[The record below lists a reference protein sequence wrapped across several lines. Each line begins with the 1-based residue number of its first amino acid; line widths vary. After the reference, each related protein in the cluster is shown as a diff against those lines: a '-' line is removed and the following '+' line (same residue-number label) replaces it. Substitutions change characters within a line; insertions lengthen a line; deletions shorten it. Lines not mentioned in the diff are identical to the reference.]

1 MVAELTLGDSVL
13 IQLVFKEGKGR
24 DLRFFRDR
32 SSGSDESSPNWTH
45 VGIEYEGLVWH
56 AFQGRLIQEERT
68 ERGYPGSG
76 VIREPLASFLDP
88 AKTNASCFYGI
99 EGLSGGQEN
108 EIIGW
113 CGCKLEGQTP
123 FDYTYDFSE
132 KSALY
137 CTEFVWEA
145 FRFAGITLCEP
156 PFSVLHLP
164 FVGDKEILLPVEL
177 TKSEKLV
184 CLKNLARNKN

>member
-1 MVAELTLGDSVL
+1 M

-24 DLRFFRDR
+24 DVRFYRDR
-32 SSGSDESSPNWTH
+32 SNSSDESSPSWTH

-56 AFQGRLIQEERT
+56 AFQGIYTRENRT

-88 AKTNASCFYGI
+88 AKTNTSCFYRI
-99 EGLSGGQEN
+99 RELSEFQEK
-108 EIIGW
+108 EILGW
-113 CGCKLEGQTP
+113 CDRELKKKTP

-145 FRFAGITLCEP
+145 FRFAGITLREP

-184 CLKNLARNKN
+184 CLKKSATNQN